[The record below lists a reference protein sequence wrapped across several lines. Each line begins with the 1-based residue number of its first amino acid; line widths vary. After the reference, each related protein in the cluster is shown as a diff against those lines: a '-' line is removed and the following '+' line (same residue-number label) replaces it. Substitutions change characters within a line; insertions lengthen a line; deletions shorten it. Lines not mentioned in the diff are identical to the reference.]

1 MQRTVRLALA
11 AAFLL
16 SRAPQMQM
24 QQHQQWQSS
33 NIAAATSQ
41 QQHRSS
47 SSSNSK
53 GISRNSHL
61 LLARFYF
68 RFVTVE
74 GWAGV
79 ELLRGRKRIPIRV
92 EWFVWLLHFLER
104 CLCCCRCTFAVVGFS
119 TIAFVFAFCS
129 EVTADAAAL
138 TPPSPPPLEIRILT
152 VGGVAAASVSRKQLS
167 VAVDL
172 RMLTTLR

>member
-47 SSSNSK
+47 SNSSSK
-53 GISRNSHL
+53 GISSNSHL

-79 ELLRGRKRIPIRV
+79 ELLRGRKRIPIPV

-104 CLCCCRCTFAVVGFS
+104 CLCCCRCTFAVVGIS
-119 TIAFVFAFCS
+119 PIAFVFAFCS

-138 TPPSPPPLEIRILT
+138 TPSPSSPGNPHLDCRWSCSSISKP
-152 VGGVAAASVSRKQLS
+152 
-167 VAVDL
+167 
-172 RMLTTLR
+172 